1 MRRILRW
8 SCTLLACTAF
18 AQEVPLEEV
27 SGLRAL
33 ETVKTLSDDSFRGRK
48 SGLEGGHLAEEWM
61 AVQVQAL
68 GLAPLPGGGFFHE
81 FKASVTEEGPSA
93 VFALSGGA
101 REPRECRYLTDY
113 VTLLYSGKGVIESEV
128 VFVGYGIHAP
138 DKGRDDYE
146 GIDVTGKIV
155 FAVRGKPEGSLFDEE
170 RFIGYK
176 SSTAFARGARGFLI
190 AEGDQAVPGTIQ
202 EEYFR
207 EELPALWLSRQ
218 AADDLLG
225 RGGQQDLAAQM
236 KALAGGER
244 RTFALSGVTARL
256 EILARLLKD
265 RPVRNVV
272 GLWPGTGPE
281 FVVLGAHLDH
291 VGVDAAGNVY
301 NGADDNASGSAMLL
315 EVARAVAGSKRR
327 FPRTLVFVWFA
338 GEEQGLL
345 GSWAFVR
352 QPPIPIERIACMLNT
367 DMVGQGE
374 PTLAIGGGEA
384 YPRDESFLGGFDE
397 PGFSWKPF
405 RSQPNSD
412 HYPFQASG
420 VPAFFLHTQ
429 GPHPNYHQP
438 GDDWPNIKPEL
449 LETAGR
455 YLRRLAE
462 RAATAE
468 APLCRENRYGEYLWQ
483 QSTVVDLFS
492 GGRAPREQGVD
503 LFVRWFDGDFNAL
516 DAELTRREAQP
527 NDETPP
533 LLPGSLPTT
542 PLEDLRPTSL
552 LGLRGDA
559 ATVLHRPARRLG
571 VGLFAP
577 WMGATREVA
586 VDDLVQLSRVK
597 PLVLCM
603 EGAPGEVDPA
613 GLHVPL
619 LLPAAHAE
627 RHAPGLK
634 ERDIGWVAY
643 LRLAPGDAAAAV
655 ATELLRL
662 RELLGPEHLIVVPG
676 DSADPAWAARAPT
689 LTAELAQ
696 ALLDGGLKP
705 VQLKQL
711 FGGNFVLL
719 LERVKGV

>member
-1 MRRILRW
+1 MTPRIRFLL
-8 SCTLLACTAF
+8 TLLACTAL
-18 AQEVPLEEV
+18 AQEVPVEEV
-27 SGLRAL
+27 SGARAL

-61 AVQVQAL
+61 EGQVRAL

-93 VFALSGGA
+93 VLALAGGG
-101 REPRECRYLTDY
+101 REPRECKYLTDY
-113 VTLLYSGKGVIESEV
+113 VTLLYSGKGVVESDV

-138 DKGRDDYE
+138 SKGRDDYE
-146 GIDVTGKIV
+146 GIDVTGKVV

-170 RFIGYK
+170 RYIGYK

-190 AEGDQAVPGTIQ
+190 AEGDTAVPGTIQ

-225 RGGQQDLAAQM
+225 RGGHETLDAQV
-236 KALAGGER
+236 KALAKGER
-244 RTFALSGVTARL
+244 RTFAMPGVAVRL
-256 EILARLLKD
+256 EIQARLLKD
-265 RPVRNVV
+265 QPVRNVV

-281 FVVLGAHLDH
+281 YVVLGAHLDH

-327 FPRTLVFVWFA
+327 FPRTLLFVWFA

-345 GSWAFVR
+345 GSWAFVKA
-352 QPPIPIERIACMLNT
+352 PPVPLDSIACMLNT

-374 PTLAIGGGEA
+374 ATLAVGGGEA
-384 YPRDESFLGGFDE
+384 YPRDEGFLGGFDE

-420 VPAFFLHTQ
+420 VPAFFMHTQ

-438 GDDWPNIKPEL
+438 GDDWQNIKPEL

-468 APLCRENRYGEYLWQ
+468 APFCRENRYGEYLWQ
-483 QSTVVDLFS
+483 QSHVLDLFS
-492 GGRAPREQGVD
+492 GRRAPREQGVD
-503 LFVRWFDGDFNAL
+503 LHVRWFDGDFNEI

-559 ATVLHRPARRLG
+559 ASTLHRPARRLG

-577 WMGATREVA
+577 WLGATREVS
-586 VDDLVQLSRVK
+586 VDDLVELSK
-597 PLVLCM
+597 SSPLIVCM
-603 EGAPGEVDPA
+603 EGVPGEVDPS
-613 GLHVPL
+613 GLHAPL
-619 LLPAAHAE
+619 LLPAAHAQ
-627 RHAPGLK
+627 RHASALR

-643 LRLAPGDAAAAV
+643 RRLSPLDDAASV
-655 ATELLRL
+655 AQSLMELRD
-662 RELLGPEHLIVVPG
+662 LLGAEQVIVVPG
-676 DSADPAWAARAPT
+676 DCADPAWAARAPT
-689 LTAELAQ
+689 LTAELARE
-696 ALLDGGLKP
+696 LLGKGLRP

-719 LERVKGV
+719 LERLKRA